1 MPQVTLNF
9 PDNSTNTTFSSG
21 KPSYSQLEYDRNLK
35 FANRK
40 LVLNMGGIDHGI
52 ATFTLYL
59 SGNIDYGSVCFYD
72 ANGSVVSVSET
83 RDGLYK
89 PNFPPDYFLENI
101 FKEEGSNSTYKRFFV
116 CVNGD
121 PGQKTETLNVE
132 ISVASKNPTNA
143 KVTLQFECPGDIPL
157 YEYETGLHT
166 YSPYDA
172 IESNS
177 TLKTKLYSITPISD
191 WTTNTVVY
199 QSGDLAFPAMNYFY
213 GYEDNVYQIGSE
225 LDRSYGTK
233 TRIKAVKKR
242 FSTRFNSSTETIG
255 PKNFYNSTD
264 ETSEA
269 CVEPIY
275 EGLGK
280 VSKIFSNASLDQPQQ
295 YRYYMGY
302 DSTVKRESNDSVF
315 TQYNFNDEKHYPIT
329 GFQHATQKLVTH
341 LLSGWDKTLQQAIN
355 LSVLALGIGGLAAL
369 LSTSAVVANA
379 SLSVS
384 IFLNSLV
391 GPFSST
397 LVSVGSTIGAFLG
410 PVLAALPYLAL
421 LALIAWA
428 IFHYFSRKTKY
439 YEEDCKEFLHHFS
452 NTPYLNTGTTLYRDE
467 DLSVVNNGYY
477 CDGAY
482 YYFQSAGNIT
492 DKELSYTEALVNN
505 DPKTIKY
512 LESVKPD
519 DPTLVMDR
527 AKLLFLPYTSGKPMP
542 YCGGDIV
549 YYSAFRSH
557 TITPTCCD
565 FETCPP
571 VNIDVPYGKFTSCLS
586 QADADTKA
594 SRYHS
599 TAIAFAQIRGN
610 YIESTENAEANSV
623 DFTHE
628 IKVETNPNTT
638 DIWWVGNLELG
649 NKLYY
654 DGFGCT
660 KALDGYY
667 TTGSSSYYKIFYHTT
682 NGTIDDIQ
690 YITTSGSTTTDSGIP
705 LVMENDEFTSNW
717 FISGSNPTRM
727 DNYVKENWLERTYD
741 PNSIYNNGRY
751 GVEKGYIISGSYNDF
766 QVFPNFTDIS
776 SVSEAESGYY
786 KPLIDWLDEDPF
798 YYQKSGIT
806 MSLHPTEICYNN
818 QYSTFRGF
826 EIQSTLSGSEV
837 LSPVEN
843 SLTIDYTVYYSSS
856 FINTDSEYIIPYP
869 PETTTVNNVF
879 ANTGITTSTGFKAV
893 GKYNGKI
900 WVTELDNNGITLNI
914 YSTNDFSNPN
924 AWQSTSVSLLGLTN
938 VFNRFKGQDNLL
950 YIINPGKVFKSTD
963 YGASFTNDS
972 FFNFKFIFDIQ
983 FNGDNVLAVRG
994 DGEYYYSTNRGT
1006 SYSTYNFT
1014 NSSGTGNSSDD
1025 YHSAAYVNGKWF
1037 AGNVS
1042 SKKLLSNSD
1051 PSDDTSWNVESTYSG
1066 FYSIPTW
1073 ISQIGSYIFVGLSN
1087 SSDINATVGTVIK
1100 YLVSANGDVTFVSN
1114 YNWPN
1119 KVNFYVGKSTQEII
1133 TTNADSNVDYIY
1145 VSRDIGETF
1154 ETASFTNN
1162 QLAGDTFDGQ
1172 TIIYP
1177 LYDNVSKSYYLAN
1190 GGLAVADN
1198 LLRISGSVVENISE
1212 SSYTGS
1218 VILNPADSIN
1228 VVVHDSQITNETII
1242 SDIELDIVSSNPVN
1256 NILYVTSSFQ
1266 GCGENIDNPIS
1277 CSTEFNGFTELA
1289 SSSFPRTQIVELGT
1303 RTGNIDFKFT
1313 SSITPVKAV
1322 VEWNNNE
1329 VINLG
1334 YIGGTS
1340 YQSELNSIL
1349 TNKGISTELIK
1360 STRTTGS
1367 IFDKS
1372 TSSPSFALVKFYA
1385 PITDAN
1391 WEYELSCPPIIY
1403 IFQVD
1408 PILSTN
1414 TYKID
1419 SSDELRT
1426 IQITNP
1432 FNNRF
1437 AINISGSML
1446 IASSETPTIL
1456 QGSSTAITNE
1466 NILRP
1471 NNDTGIIPSTSTVL
1485 TSLTSLEHGNNLYD
1499 LYNQVGS
1506 FSNNTNANV
1515 VHHSTLTWY
1524 NEGNHMLTSNLI
1536 SKSDFEDYGTIF
1548 DVKSG
1553 YYTILR
1559 NGSTLTYILV
1569 HDGIIYEFNQIT
1581 LSPTAPSRLSTL
1593 KSHRLDTT
1601 TQISG
1606 GTGIPYA
1613 GTYSEGDEYLL
1624 GMYSRKDDTF
1634 RIAKFVV
1641 NTSLYSNSNPTE
1653 FASYYAP
1660 EVLWSTSGNLQ
1671 VNFIEAGIF
1680 YNAGNINPAE
1690 YGDYAFNTPQNSQ
1703 YGYSPSQDP
1712 FTLSST
1718 IIDSISSGAS
1728 NNTNF
1733 TLHAEANP
1741 PIAVQS
1747 GGISVFAIDKDKLPR
1762 FNSLVSVI
1770 NEDDY
1775 KYWVQ
1780 IKNGYMGLNSSYIYP
1795 VSNYLNQGLS
1805 DVSSNFYF
1813 AISINNAGSF
1823 TNTIVVNPGDSFTL
1837 YFRHINGFNKNT
1849 GITKYIPYTV
1859 YGAYQTEFNGL
1870 DIKGSIEAPSISYSN
1885 DAIPKS
1891 ITIPNDIDLSGGD
1904 REIIVSLDDYPSVYA
1919 TITVTP

>member
-89 PNFPPDYFLENI
+89 PNFSPDYFLENI
-101 FKEEGSNSTYKRFFV
+101 FREEGSNSTYKRFFV

-121 PGQKTETLNVE
+121 PGQKTETLNIE

-233 TRIKAVKKR
+233 TRVKAVKKR

-255 PKNFYNSTD
+255 PKNFYNSTN

-302 DSTVKRESNDSVF
+302 DSTIKRESNDSVF
-315 TQYNFNDEKHYPIT
+315 TQYNFSDEKHYPIT

-384 IFLNSLV
+384 IFLNSLI

-428 IFHYFSRKTKY
+428 IFHYFRRKTKY

-482 YYFQSAGNIT
+482 YYFQNAGNIT

-542 YCGGDIV
+542 YCGGDII

-610 YIESTENAEANSV
+610 YIESTENAEASSV

-667 TTGSSSYYKIFYHTT
+667 TTGSSSYYKVFYHTT

-798 YYQKSGIT
+798 YYQKSLTT
-806 MSLHPTEICYNN
+806 MSLQPVEICDNN
-818 QYSTFRGF
+818 QNSTFRGF
-826 EIQSTLSGSEV
+826 EIQSKLNNSED

-843 SLTIDYTVYYSSS
+843 ALEIDYTVYYTSS

-869 PETTTVNNVF
+869 PETTAINNVF
-879 ANTGITTSTGFKAV
+879 ANTGLPSENFKAIFS
-893 GKYNGKI
+893 YNGKI
-900 WVTELDNNGITLNI
+900 WVAGYDSSGATQSI
-914 YSTNDFSNPN
+914 YSTSNFSDPN
-924 AWQSTSVSLLGLTN
+924 AWQSTVLTN
-938 VFNRFKGQDNLL
+938 ILPIQTNFSEFRGEGNLL
-950 YIINPGKVFKSTD
+950 YLISTGYVYKSTD
-963 YGASFTNDS
+963 YGVSFTSDS
-972 FFNFKFIFDIQ
+972 FFFFKFIHDIQ
-983 FNGDNVLAVRG
+983 FGGGNILATKNTS
-994 DGEYYYSTNRGT
+994 EYYYSTNGGT

-1014 NSSGTGNSSDD
+1014 NSSGTGNTTDDFLSS
-1025 YHSAAYVNGKWF
+1025 AYINGKWF
-1037 AGNVS
+1037 TVNNN
-1042 SKKLLSNSD
+1042 SKKLISNSD
-1051 PSDDTSWNVESTYSG
+1051 PSDDTSWDVEATYSG
-1066 FYSIPTW
+1066 THSFPTW
-1073 ISQIGSYIFVGLSN
+1073 ISPIGSYIFVGLSSVPSKGGF
-1087 SSDINATVGTVIK
+1087 SSIVVK
-1100 YLVSANGDVTFVSN
+1100 YLVSANGVASEISRYNFSN
-1114 YNWPN
+1114 GI
-1119 KVNFYVGKSTQEII
+1119 NFYVGKSTQEII
-1133 TTNADSNVDYIY
+1133 AFSSFYDDFVW

-1154 ETASFTNN
+1154 AAASFANN
-1162 QLAGDTFDGQ
+1162 QLAGDDFDKP
-1172 TIIYP
+1172 IRIP
-1177 LYDNVSKSYYLAN
+1177 HFYDNVSKSYYLISGPIDTAN
-1190 GGLAVADN
+1190 R
-1198 LLRISGSVVENISE
+1198 LLRISGSVFNGINE
-1212 SSYTGS
+1212 SSYNGS
-1218 VILNPADSIN
+1218 VILDPADSTN
-1228 VVVHDSQITNETII
+1228 VVIHDTQITNETIV
-1242 SDIELDIVSSNPVN
+1242 SNIELDIVSTNPIN
-1256 NILYVTSSFQ
+1256 NIIYTTSSFQ
-1266 GCGENIDNPIS
+1266 GCDIDVDINCNEIFKGS
-1277 CSTEFNGFTELA
+1277 STNA
-1289 SSSFPRTQIVELGT
+1289 STSFPRTQIVELGAN
-1303 RTGNIDFKFT
+1303 TGNVNFQFT
-1313 SSITPVKAV
+1313 SSLTPVKAV
-1322 VEWNNNE
+1322 IEWDDNE
-1329 VINLG
+1329 VIDVG

-1340 YQSELNSIL
+1340 FQSELNSIL
-1349 TNKGISTELIK
+1349 TNKGLPTELI
-1360 STRTTGS
+1360 SPTRTIS
-1367 IFDKS
+1367 SVFNKS
-1372 TSSPSFALVKFYA
+1372 NSSPSFAVVKFYS

-1391 WEYELSCPPIIY
+1391 WEYKLTCP
-1403 IFQVD
+1403 
-1408 PILSTN
+1408 
-1414 TYKID
+1414 
-1419 SSDELRT
+1419 
-1426 IQITNP
+1426 
-1432 FNNRF
+1432 
-1437 AINISGSML
+1437 
-1446 IASSETPTIL
+1446 
-1456 QGSSTAITNE
+1456 
-1466 NILRP
+1466 
-1471 NNDTGIIPSTSTVL
+1471 
-1485 TSLTSLEHGNNLYD
+1485 
-1499 LYNQVGS
+1499 
-1506 FSNNTNANV
+1506 
-1515 VHHSTLTWY
+1515 
-1524 NEGNHMLTSNLI
+1524 
-1536 SKSDFEDYGTIF
+1536 
-1548 DVKSG
+1548 
-1553 YYTILR
+1553 
-1559 NGSTLTYILV
+1559 
-1569 HDGIIYEFNQIT
+1569 
-1581 LSPTAPSRLSTL
+1581 
-1593 KSHRLDTT
+1593 
-1601 TQISG
+1601 
-1606 GTGIPYA
+1606 
-1613 GTYSEGDEYLL
+1613 
-1624 GMYSRKDDTF
+1624 
-1634 RIAKFVV
+1634 
-1641 NTSLYSNSNPTE
+1641 
-1653 FASYYAP
+1653 
-1660 EVLWSTSGNLQ
+1660 
-1671 VNFIEAGIF
+1671 
-1680 YNAGNINPAE
+1680 
-1690 YGDYAFNTPQNSQ
+1690 
-1703 YGYSPSQDP
+1703 
-1712 FTLSST
+1712 
-1718 IIDSISSGAS
+1718 
-1728 NNTNF
+1728 
-1733 TLHAEANP
+1733 
-1741 PIAVQS
+1741 
-1747 GGISVFAIDKDKLPR
+1747 
-1762 FNSLVSVI
+1762 
-1770 NEDDY
+1770 
-1775 KYWVQ
+1775 
-1780 IKNGYMGLNSSYIYP
+1780 
-1795 VSNYLNQGLS
+1795 
-1805 DVSSNFYF
+1805 
-1813 AISINNAGSF
+1813 
-1823 TNTIVVNPGDSFTL
+1823 
-1837 YFRHINGFNKNT
+1837 
-1849 GITKYIPYTV
+1849 
-1859 YGAYQTEFNGL
+1859 
-1870 DIKGSIEAPSISYSN
+1870 
-1885 DAIPKS
+1885 
-1891 ITIPNDIDLSGGD
+1891 
-1904 REIIVSLDDYPSVYA
+1904 
-1919 TITVTP
+1919 